1 MKKRINLKVDTKK
14 ESFLVLFIVYIF
26 HLVFMI
32 FVNNKTLITD
42 NKILQYVFI
51 FRIHRWM
58 LSFPIIYYFV
68 KTYKKYKYFKTD
80 ERLNIRNFSIYFA
93 LAFWV
98 GNIFHILTTL
108 TFKFKERTTLVEGP
122 LYIDIIMT
130 LCVAPILEEM
140 VFRGVIMNNLKK
152 YGIKTAIIV
161 NSILFGVSHSNINMI
176 IPAILTGITFSY
188 IAYKYSLKYSIL
200 LHFLLNTLTKISQ
213 VVIFSKIEL
222 LIVSIGLFF
231 IFLVI
236 FLLIFLVIGLAKGKY
251 KEMFSILKLDIEDRK
266 SLVTF
271 TKNNLL
277 YLFVIFVIVISNLLF
292 NYKLF

>member
-68 KTYKKYKYFKTD
+68 KTYKKYKYFKID

-108 TFKFKERTTLVEGP
+108 TYKLKERTT
-122 LYIDIIMT
+122 I
-130 LCVAPILEEM
+130 EE
-140 VFRGVIMNNLKK
+140 
-152 YGIKTAIIV
+152 
-161 NSILFGVSHSNINMI
+161 
-176 IPAILTGITFSY
+176 
-188 IAYKYSLKYSIL
+188 
-200 LHFLLNTLTKISQ
+200 
-213 VVIFSKIEL
+213 
-222 LIVSIGLFF
+222 
-231 IFLVI
+231 
-236 FLLIFLVIGLAKGKY
+236 
-251 KEMFSILKLDIEDRK
+251 
-266 SLVTF
+266 
-271 TKNNLL
+271 
-277 YLFVIFVIVISNLLF
+277 
-292 NYKLF
+292 